1 MSSKFEDKER
11 MGLWKAVSLNSW
23 GARREKKI
31 KEQMLLII
39 LKIGF
44 MISVVHMMLN
54 IGTSPSMICA
64 INCLLVT
71 LWKNMTNL

>member
-31 KEQMLLII
+31 KEYRSQTQVCP
-39 LKIGF
+39 
-44 MISVVHMMLN
+44 ISRPL
-54 IGTSPSMICA
+54 A
-64 INCLLVT
+64 IWVAGERRS
-71 LWKNMTNL
+71 KPF